1 MYLKAKWT
9 TCESRF
15 DRFSIVTYYRFPL
28 EGPKLDLWR
37 RKADVGI
44 RSVKII
50 KWQKEQM
57 FSCERYPRKS
67 LELPV
72 YSIPV
77 SLTTFSSPQTTAAAV
92 KLYRKEDVG
101 VKSTLSRLRV
111 CVTFKPLA
119 VQVDF
124 YLNEVSTGI
133 DPSLSSLTVHI

>member
-1 MYLKAKWT
+1 MAKGT
-9 TCESRF
+9 
-15 DRFSIVTYYRFPL
+15 
-28 EGPKLDLWR
+28 
-37 RKADVGI
+37 DVPVKGI
-44 RSVKII
+44 R
-50 KWQKEQM
+50 
-57 FSCERYPRKS
+57 KS
-67 LELPV
+67 RSNFPV
-72 YSIPV
+72 LHTG

-133 DPSLSSLTVHI
+133 DPSLSSPTVYI

>member
-1 MYLKAKWT
+1 V
-9 TCESRF
+9 F
-15 DRFSIVTYYRFPL
+15 
-28 EGPKLDLWR
+28 
-37 RKADVGI
+37 GI

-50 KWQKEQM
+50 KWQKEQT
-57 FSCERYPRKS
+57 FLQKVSTKVARTSR
-67 LELPV
+67 V
-72 YSIPV
+72 RRTG

-101 VKSTLSRLRV
+101 VKSTLSKLRV

-133 DPSLSSLTVHI
+133 DPSLSSPTVYI